1 MVTAKVKKYLK
12 RMIITTVIIITL
24 LSGCNSSIPIPPSP
38 PPASE
43 KPVISV
49 ENQRVDEGKSGNFN
63 INVSDDG
70 DILNV
75 EVYIEGYNTKVSGEE
90 PNYMVEYSPKN
101 PNDYGLRELKVEA
114 LDDDGNYA
122 TKSAFFVV
130 IDTPDVEFYNMP
142 DSVSL
147 MKGETR
153 LVKGHIR
160 DDYTSLEAL
169 VLNASC
175 ENADV
180 SIEKIGGDEFNIVIN
195 ANTDYL
201 GDSNVVVNAADDE
214 GNSSSYSLPITIAPL
229 ETRTLDVHLDFD
241 GVNVTD
247 NEGDDIIDD
256 WYEISDIGPVL
267 VSAYKVPVASYDEY
281 TVSTEFPELDSIYLN
296 VDRDARECIM
306 EEQEFSNS
314 SDINFSLTYED
325 QTLEHFIIEIDV
337 RDKDQSHHNYSFLVD
352 PQMEEVDKYIKVGQ
366 NNKILNILLGYGVA
380 NHENSREHS
389 VQSYEVAIEYSTG
402 AWPEGSPEEIWLI
415 IKEGDGLTDAASQA
429 IRDSCEYFFPGVP
442 IEIKE
447 SYEIPLPDKIFLIK
461 KSDGQAGAA
470 MSFWNKN
477 YYEYGTNYVRK
488 GLVYLYYNTAEG
500 VNEEI
505 GTVAETAAEPA
516 IIKRKN
522 SCFGGNKDVTPGD
535 KAVFAIKHNQEPEV
549 GWVVI
554 YEGDPGSYPGN
565 ETKASWVANAT
576 ISADGRTVYVLPKR
590 EEF

>member
-1 MVTAKVKKYLK
+1 MTLEDVIAKTK
-12 RMIITTVIIITL
+12 RHFKSGLVAAVAGITL
-24 LSGCNSSIPIPPSP
+24 LNGCTSSPPSP
-38 PPASE
+38 PPANE

-75 EVYIEGYNTKVSGEE
+75 EVSIEGYNTKVSGEE
-90 PNYMVEYSPKN
+90 PNYIVEYSPKN
-101 PNDYGLRELKVEA
+101 PNDNGQKELKVEA

-122 TKSAFFVV
+122 TKSAVFEV

-147 MKGETR
+147 KKGETKE
-153 LVKGHIR
+153 VTGHIR
-160 DDYTSLEAL
+160 DDYTSLEDL

-180 SIEKIGGDEFNIVIN
+180 NIEKIGGDEFNIVIN
-195 ANTDYL
+195 ANTDHL
-201 GDSNVVVNAADDE
+201 GESEIIVNAADDE
-214 GNSSSYSLPITIAPL
+214 GNSSSYSLPINIIPL

-247 NEGDDIIDD
+247 NNDDDVIDD
-256 WYEISDIGPVL
+256 WYEVNDIGNVF
-267 VSAYKVPVASYDEY
+267 VSAYKVPVTSYDEY

-306 EEQEFSNS
+306 EEQEFSDS
-314 SDINFSLTYED
+314 SEINFSLTYED
-325 QTLEHFIIEIDV
+325 QTLEDFIIEIDV

-366 NNKILNILLGYGVA
+366 NDKILNILLGYGVA
-380 NHENSREHS
+380 NHENSGEQPLA
-389 VQSYEVAIEYSTG
+389 QSPVGIQYSTG

-415 IKEGDGLTDAASQA
+415 NKEGYNLTPEASEA
-429 IRDSCEYFFPGVP
+429 IRNSCEYFFPEVP
-442 IEIKE
+442 IEIKDN
-447 SYEIPLPDKIFLIK
+447 YETPIPDNIFIIEK
-461 KSDGQAGAA
+461 TDDQAGAF
-470 MSFWNKN
+470 MTFWRKN
-477 YYEYGTNYVRK
+477 HYEYGTNYVRI
-488 GLVYLYYNTAEG
+488 GGVYLRYDSTEA

-505 GTVAETAAEPA
+505 GTVAETAAEPQGTGA
-516 IIKRKN
+516 N
-522 SCFGGNKDVTPGD
+522 SIFSGNEDVPPGD
-535 KAVFAIKHNQEPEV
+535 KAVFAIKDSQEPKV
-549 GWVVI
+549 GLSVI
-554 YEGDPGSYPGN
+554 YSPDPGQHPWP